1 MIIVM
6 EQVGSNGGRVMKEEI
21 VAAKDQLRAAINVPM
36 KYIAVDVDN
45 ASSEDNAV
53 IEQLVEELNTQR
65 ELSYYLP
72 IYEAAKNFVEA
83 FAESYE
89 LDKEL

>member
-1 MIIVM
+1 
-6 EQVGSNGGRVMKEEI
+6 MKEKI
-21 VAAKDQLRAAINVPM
+21 VVAKDKLRAAINAPI
-36 KYIAVDVDN
+36 KYIGFQTEN
-45 ASSEDNAV
+45 ASPEENET
-53 IEQLVEELNTQR
+53 IEQLVEELNTKR

>member
-1 MIIVM
+1 
-6 EQVGSNGGRVMKEEI
+6 MKEEL
-21 VAAKDQLRAAINVPM
+21 VAAKDQLRAAINAPI
-36 KYIAVDVDN
+36 KYIGFQTEN
-45 ASSEDNAV
+45 ASPEDNAV

-72 IYEAAKNFVEA
+72 IYKAAKNFVEA